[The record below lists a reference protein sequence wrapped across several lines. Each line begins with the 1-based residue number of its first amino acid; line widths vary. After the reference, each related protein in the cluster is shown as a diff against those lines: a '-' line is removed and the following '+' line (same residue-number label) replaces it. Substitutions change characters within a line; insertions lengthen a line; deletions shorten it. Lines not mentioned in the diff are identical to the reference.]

1 MNDQT
6 PTPNA
11 SAARKPR
18 RWGLWLLLAFA
29 AGVALLVFAP
39 LLFMRV
45 GFMPLVFNESFYDHS
60 HCIKIIGLTF
70 NTYANDNAGKFPTH
84 TNGYGDALLLMMT
97 DVGSPKM
104 LTGPCYS
111 EAVLEKANRE
121 KSDVPE
127 AECGRVYVQGLAESA
142 NPEIFLLFDKQP
154 THGGDHYHGWGKL
167 SAALGRE
174 VWTVGSGHKFVRDTE
189 WLEAARKQIELLVAA
204 GIPRERAVALY
215 TEKPKYTPGLTAEQL
230 AAKP

>member
-1 MNDQT
+1 M
-6 PTPNA
+6 PNA
-11 SAARKPR
+11 PATPKPR
-18 RWGLWLLLAFA
+18 RWGQWVLGSFIVLLLGFFS
-29 AGVALLVFAP
+29 LP
-39 LLFMRV
+39 KLFMAL
-45 GFMPLVFNESFYDHS
+45 GFKPLVFNESFYDHS

-70 NTYANDNAGKFPTH
+70 NTYANDNAGKFPVH
-84 TNGYGDALLLMMT
+84 TNGYGDALLLMMA

-111 EAVLEKANRE
+111 EAVFEKASRE

-127 AECGRVYVQGLAESA
+127 AECGRVYVQGLAEDA
-142 NPEIFLLFDKQP
+142 NPEIVLLFDKQP

-174 VWTVGSGHKFVRDTE
+174 VWTVGSGHKFVLESE
-189 WLEAARKQIELLVAA
+189 WLDAARKQIELLVAA
-204 GIPRERAVALY
+204 GIPRDRAVALY